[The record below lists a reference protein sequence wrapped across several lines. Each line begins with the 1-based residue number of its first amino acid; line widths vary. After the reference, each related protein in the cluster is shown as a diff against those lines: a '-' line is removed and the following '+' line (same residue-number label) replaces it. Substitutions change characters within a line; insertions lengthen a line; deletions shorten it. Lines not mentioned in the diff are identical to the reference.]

1 MSSIGASKQR
11 GLKVL
16 AADEDTD
23 ALARTAALLH
33 GLGHEVTEC
42 AVDMRE
48 AAENIA
54 RDDPDL
60 SIVVVHR
67 DDEHA
72 LDLIEEISSYSSG
85 PVIAVLNEEDPEFV
99 ARAAE
104 RGISAYA
111 REQSPQAVQG
121 AIEVAMRRHRQLAQ
135 LGDQVNRLEGAL
147 ERRAVIERAKGILM
161 ERHGID
167 SRTAFD
173 RLRGHA
179 RRTNRTVVDVARA
192 IEDSYPL
199 LSARPDDDGTANR
212 GGS

>member
-1 MSSIGASKQR
+1 MSSTSVTEQR

-16 AADEDTD
+16 AADEDME

-33 GLGHEVTEC
+33 GLGHEVIEC
-42 AVDMRE
+42 AVDVRE
-48 AAENIA
+48 AADCVA

-60 SIVVVHR
+60 AIVVVHR

-72 LDLIEEISSYSSG
+72 LDLIEEITSYSSG
-85 PVIAVLNEEDPEFV
+85 PVIAVLHEEDPEFV

-111 REQSPQAVQG
+111 REQSPDAVQG
-121 AIEVAMRRHRQLAQ
+121 AIEIAMRRHREVSA
-135 LGDQVNRLEGAL
+135 LGDQLSRLESAL

-167 SRTAFD
+167 ARTAFD
-173 RLRGHA
+173 RLRAHA
-179 RRTNRTVVDVARA
+179 RSTNRTVVDVARA
-192 IEDSYPL
+192 LEDSHPL
-199 LSARPDDDGTANR
+199 LGPPAER
-212 GGS
+212 G